1 MSISDTISPPAALA
15 PATARPYRPPAPL
28 PRTKPLSTLGFMVA
42 LRENPVTT
50 WGIWNFEKP
59 ITSGKTALGHM
70 TGVSSPA
77 GIRHVMVDNVSNY
90 VKDRLQLRVL
100 KPGLGTG
107 LLTAEGDSWKA
118 ARRTL
123 APLFAP
129 RTVESFVGTMHGKSR
144 ALAARLL
151 ARADGDRVNISDEMT
166 RVTFEILTD
175 TLFSDAI
182 DGTPEE
188 FGRAFTSYFEN
199 QGQLSPLDMLNA
211 PAWIPRLNR
220 MRAQPAITFF
230 EERVKQIIARRR
242 ALIAT
247 PGASVP
253 RDILTLLLEAADPET
268 GVGLSEAE
276 VGANIVT
283 FIGAGHETTANAL
296 SWTLFLLAKHPDAQ
310 AAVAREAV
318 RAETMAPVDWLDN
331 LPMTRAVIEEAL
343 RLYPP
348 APTLSRMALADD
360 EIDGVKVAAGST
372 VIISP
377 YVVHR
382 HRMLWSEPDYF
393 RPERF
398 LPPAR
403 DQIDRYAFI
412 PFGAGPRVCIGQRF
426 AMHEAVIVLANLARH
441 ICFAMPKGESVM
453 PLQRIT
459 LRPSPRLEM
468 LLARR
473 ADT

>member
-1 MSISDTISPPAALA
+1 MSISDTIKPPAGIA
-15 PATARPYRPPAPL
+15 PASPRPYRPPAPL
-28 PRTKPLSTLGFMVA
+28 PRTRPLSTLGFMAA
-42 LRENPVTT
+42 LRANPVTT

-59 ITSGKTALGHM
+59 ITSGKSVLGPM

-77 GIRHVMVDNVSNY
+77 GIRHVMVDHVANY

-107 LLTAEGDSWKA
+107 LLTAEGEAWKA

-129 RTVESFVGTMHGKSR
+129 RTVETFVGAMQAKSQ
-144 ALAARLL
+144 AMVARLL
-151 ARADGDRVNISDEMT
+151 ERAEGSRVNISDEMT
-166 RVTFEILTD
+166 RVTFEILTH

-188 FGRAFTSYFEN
+188 FGRAFTLYFEN
-199 QGQLSPLDMLNA
+199 QGKLSPLDMLNA
-211 PAWIPRLNR
+211 PDWIPRFNR
-220 MRAQPAITFF
+220 MRAQPSITFF
-230 EERVKQIIARRR
+230 EERVKAIIAKRRK
-242 ALIAT
+242 LIAT
-247 PGASVP
+247 PGAPVP

-296 SWTLFLLAKHPDAQ
+296 AWTLFLLAKHPHAQ
-310 AAVAREAV
+310 AEVAREAAQ
-318 RAETMAPVDWLDN
+318 AESLAPVDWLDN
-331 LPMTRAVIEEAL
+331 LPMTRAVIEEAM

-360 EIDGVKVAAGST
+360 EIEGVKIAAGST

-382 HRMLWSEPDYF
+382 HRTLWSEPDYF

-398 LPPAR
+398 LPLAR

-426 AMHEAVIVLANLARH
+426 AMHEAVIVLATLARH
-441 ICFAMPKGESVM
+441 VSFTMPKGESVM

-459 LRPSPRLEM
+459 LRPAPRLEM
-468 LLARR
+468 LLSRNGAG
-473 ADT
+473 

>member
-1 MSISDTISPPAALA
+1 MSAEILPAQA
-15 PATARPYRPPAPL
+15 PARPYRPPAPL
-28 PRTKPLSTLGFMVA
+28 PRTKPLSTLGFMAA
-42 LRENPVTT
+42 LRENPVAT

-59 ITSGKTALGHM
+59 ITNGRTALGPM
-70 TGVSSPA
+70 TGVSSPE

-107 LLTAEGDSWKA
+107 LLTAEGESWKA

-129 RTVESFVGTMHGKSR
+129 RTVESFVGAMQAKSQ
-144 ALAARLL
+144 AMVTRLL
-151 ARADGDRVNISDEMT
+151 AFPTGTRINISDEMT

-175 TLFSDAI
+175 TLFSDAV
-182 DGTPEE
+182 DGTSQE
-188 FGRAFTSYFEN
+188 FGQAFTRYFEN
-199 QGQLSPLDMLNA
+199 QGKISPLDMLNA
-211 PAWIPRLNR
+211 PDWIPRFNR
-220 MRAQPAITFF
+220 FRAQPAINFF
-230 EERVKQIIARRR
+230 EEKVKQIIARRR
-242 ALIAT
+242 GLIAT
-247 PGASVP
+247 PGAVVP

-268 GVGLSEAE
+268 GIGLSEAE

-296 SWTLFLLAKHPDAQ
+296 TWTLFLLAKHPAAQ
-310 AAVAREAV
+310 TAVAREA
-318 RAETMAPVDWLDN
+318 RDAENIAPVDWLDN
-331 LPMTRAVIEEAL
+331 LPMTRAVIEEAM

-360 EIDGVKVAAGST
+360 EVLGVRIAAGST

-382 HRMLWSEPDYF
+382 HRTLWSEPDYF

-426 AMHEAVIVLANLARH
+426 AMHEAVIVLATLMRH
-441 ICFAMPKGESVM
+441 LGFVMPKGESVT

-459 LRPSPRLEM
+459 LRPSPKLEM
-468 LLARR
+468 LLAH
-473 ADT
+473 ADAST

>member
-1 MSISDTISPPAALA
+1 MSAGNSPAPAA
-15 PATARPYRPPAPL
+15 ARPYRPPAPL
-28 PRTKPLSTLGFMVA
+28 PRTKPLSKLGFMVA
-42 LRENPVTT
+42 LRENPIST
-50 WGIWNFEKP
+50 WGIWNFENP
-59 ITSGKTALGHM
+59 ITTGRTALGPM
-70 TGVSSPA
+70 TGVSSPE
-77 GIRHVMVDNVSNY
+77 GIRHVMVDNVGNY

-107 LLTAEGDSWKA
+107 LLTAEGESWKA

-129 RTVESFVGTMHGKSR
+129 RTVETFVGTMQAKAG
-144 ALAARLL
+144 AMVARLQAQPL
-151 ARADGDRVNISDEMT
+151 GARVNISDEMT

-175 TLFSDAI
+175 TLFSDAV
-182 DGTPEE
+182 DGTSQE
-188 FGRAFTSYFEN
+188 FGEAFTRYFEN
-199 QGQLSPLDMLNA
+199 QGKISPLDMLNA
-211 PAWIPRLNR
+211 PDWIPRFNR
-220 MRAQPAITFF
+220 YRAQPAINFF
-230 EERVKQIIARRR
+230 EEKVRQIIARRR
-242 ALIAT
+242 ALLAT
-247 PGASVP
+247 PGAAVP

-283 FIGAGHETTANAL
+283 FLGAGHETTANAL
-296 SWTLFLLAKHPDAQ
+296 SWTLFLLAKHPAAQ
-310 AAVAREAV
+310 SAVAREA
-318 RAETMAPVDWLDN
+318 REAENLALVDWLDN
-331 LPMTRAVIEEAL
+331 LPMTRAVIEEAM

-348 APTLSRMALADD
+348 APTLSRMALAED
-360 EIDGVKVAAGST
+360 EIQGVRVAAGST

-382 HRMLWSEPDYF
+382 HRSLWSEPDYF

-426 AMHEAVIVLANLARH
+426 AMHEAVIVLATLMRH
-441 ICFAMPKGESVM
+441 FGFAMPKGESVM

-468 LLARR
+468 LLQR
-473 ADT
+473 ADAAG